1 MNAGPRALACKFNP
15 LFKGP
20 SIQSLALYLL
30 PLAIFILYAAFLTR
44 TYYWDGV
51 LFSLQIEGVHRG
63 ELSHA
68 ILFHPNHLLYSA
80 LGYVLYSAAL
90 ACGSNARAITV
101 LQIFNVAVSVAAGFL
116 VFVLSKRITNSS
128 MTALFCWL
136 LFAFG
141 ATWWKFSTDA
151 DSYILS
157 VLFLILTIIFV
168 LESSARVIPAA
179 LCHTAAML
187 FHELA
192 VFMYFPV
199 IAAIALDAR

>member
-90 ACGSNARAITV
+90 ACGSNARAIT
-101 LQIFNVAVSVAAGFL
+101 AFL

-157 VLFLILTIIFV
+157 VLFLILTI
-168 LESSARVIPAA
+168 
-179 LCHTAAML
+179 
-187 FHELA
+187 
-192 VFMYFPV
+192 
-199 IAAIALDAR
+199 